1 MVRWWPCV
9 CLLGLLG
16 SASAVES
23 DFQGQ
28 VDTELRLF
36 SHAGTPRQHSLY
48 PSLALQGEWYRAWGD
63 DSLTFTPFYRWDAR
77 DGERTHFDIR
87 ELSYVHVGEGWE
99 LEAGIGKVFWGVT
112 EVAHLVDIVNQT
124 DLVENIDGEQ
134 KLGQPLLRLSFE
146 NDWGTVDLFA
156 MTGFRERTYPGA
168 GGRLGAGL
176 RVATERA
183 RFVDGRDTWSPDFAV
198 RWSHY
203 VGDWDIGLSHF
214 HGTAREPRLQ
224 PGLDGFGRPVMIPLY
239 GRIDQTGL
247 DLQAT
252 RGDWLWKLE
261 LIRRSGQGGRFIA
274 ADFGF
279 EYTRVGVAD
288 TAADLGWLVEV
299 LYDDRGDAAS
309 TPFNHD
315 LFLGLRWTANDEPG
329 SELLAGV
336 VRNWHTGGGLLSV
349 EASRRLGNAWKLA
362 VQARAWFATGSDPLL
377 FPLRD
382 EDYLEVRLSRYF

>member
-23 DFQGQ
+23 DFKGQ

-36 SHAGTPRQHSLY
+36 SHAGTSRQHSLY

-156 MTGFRERTYPGA
+156 MTGFREHTYPGA

-224 PGLDGFGRPVMIPLY
+224 PGLDGFGRPVLIPLY

-336 VRNWHTGGGLLSV
+336 VRDWHTGGGLLSV
-349 EASRRLGNAWKLA
+349 EASRRLGNASKLA